1 MDEQNEQI
9 TYTIPVSI
17 GVPFYLLQ
25 SIDYFAKEA
34 NTSRSK
40 YIVKI
45 LKEKLEKQ
53 KWKKSYYS
61 SFFSTSEKNKNSKN
75 SAEMQNKN

>member
-17 GVPFYLLQ
+17 GVQFYLLQ

-53 KWKKSYYS
+53 K
-61 SFFSTSEKNKNSKN
+61 
-75 SAEMQNKN
+75 